1 MSIAEREQQILRV
14 KKQGFHKELDEALAD
29 KLKTEVVSTVKT
41 VLESAL
47 EEEVKAFL
55 KPLMGKERPHRSG
68 YYHRGLNTQYGQI
81 QDLAVPKLRQRNRER
96 EWQVLQ
102 RYERSLGNLLDWM
115 CCLYVMGLSLRD
127 LLEALYFIL
136 GKVLSVSA
144 QITLKVQQQLEAKRQ
159 KPLTRTP
166 EMILV
171 DGVWVDIQYTINDEF
186 KEDQSGHIR
195 QCRRA
200 EERVVLAVMAVW
212 EDGSQEL
219 IHYEVASVESEATWT
234 TVFQNLIARGLDP
247 NKLKLVSSDG
257 GLGLPAAMQKCFPIA
272 QQQRCIT
279 HKVRGIERHLNYSDL
294 PQSTPTGQ
302 PLKPSEAKQQRRFEI
317 ISDAYRIYE
326 ADLESDAQLRLQ
338 DFQEKWQLTEPDAV
352 RTFIK
357 DVQLTFSF
365 YQFDADLH
373 HHIRTTNHLER
384 LFREFRTKSDEIG
397 AFPNETSCLT
407 VFWLVVERD
416 HAKHDRRSSANNS

>member
-29 KLKTEVVSTVKT
+29 KLTTEVVSTVKM

-47 EEEVKAFL
+47 DEEVKAFL
-55 KPLMGKERPHRSG
+55 KPLTEKERPHRSG
-68 YYHRGLNTQYGQI
+68 YYRRGLNTQYGRI
-81 QDLAVPKLRQRNRER
+81 QDLAVPKLRQRNGER
-96 EWQVLQ
+96 EWSILQ

-127 LLEALYFIL
+127 LQEALYFIL

-144 QITLKVQQQLEAKRQ
+144 VNQITLKVQQQLETKRQ
-159 KPLTRTP
+159 QPLSRTP

-171 DGVWVDIQYTINDEF
+171 DGVWVDIQYTIDDEF
-186 KEDQSGHIR
+186 KEDQSGHMR
-195 QCRRA
+195 QCRRI
-200 EERVVLAVMAVW
+200 EERVVLAVMAIW
-212 EDGSQEL
+212 SDGSQEL
-219 IHYEVASVESEATWT
+219 IHYEVAEVESEVTWT
-234 TVFQNLIARGLDP
+234 RVFQNLIARGLDP
-247 NKLKLVSSDG
+247 DKVKLVSSDG
-257 GLGLPAAMQKCFPIA
+257 GLGLPAAMKKCLPVA

-279 HKVRGIERHLNYSDL
+279 HKVRGIERHLSYADL
-294 PQSTPTGQ
+294 SQSNGKS
-302 PLKPSEAKQQRRFEI
+302 LAVSEAKQQRRFEI
-317 ISDAYRIYE
+317 ISDAYAIYD
-326 ADLESDAQLRLQ
+326 ADIESDAQLRLQ
-338 DFQEKWQLTEPDAV
+338 DFQQKWQLLEPDAV

-357 DVQLTFSF
+357 EVQLTFSF
-365 YQFDADLH
+365 YQFDSDLH

-407 VFWLVVERD
+407 VFCLVVERD
-416 HAKHDRRSSANNS
+416 HAKHHRRASANK